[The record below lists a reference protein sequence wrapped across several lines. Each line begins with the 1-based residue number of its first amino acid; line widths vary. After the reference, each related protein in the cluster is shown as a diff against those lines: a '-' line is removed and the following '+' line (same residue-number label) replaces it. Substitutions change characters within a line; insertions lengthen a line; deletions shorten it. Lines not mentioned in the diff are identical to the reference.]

1 MAPYDNTRNIMTL
14 ITDDPGTQSVLLKSL
29 SEEART
35 RLLARGHKKKF
46 KKGTTIF
53 ARGETGQ
60 TMLVIQTGR
69 VEISVTTINGRKS
82 ILENLGPGEILGEIA
97 TFDGGERSADATAA
111 TVVTGLTL
119 SRADIAAFLVDY
131 PDAAMSIIS
140 ELCQRIRL
148 TNEIVE
154 TKTNITASARLTRCL
169 LRLADKWGTEIS
181 DGDIK
186 ISQPFSQA
194 DIGEFS
200 GLARENVNRRLKAW
214 EADGI
219 IGFDGRNIVIKD
231 FDELERIADL

>member
-35 RLLARGHKKKF
+35 RLLARGHK
-46 KKGTTIF
+46 
-53 ARGETGQ
+53 
-60 TMLVIQTGR
+60 
-69 VEISVTTINGRKS
+69 
-82 ILENLGPGEILGEIA
+82 
-97 TFDGGERSADATAA
+97 
-111 TVVTGLTL
+111 GLTL